1 MLKLTDKQAL
11 EFGIQPVHH
20 QMDNGELRI
29 RLTRDTGSSYI
40 LTLSAE
46 QSGWQSSHVHLRK
59 REFYIVEQGWIV
71 LALRQSEQLT
81 FRSLG
86 PNDSFMLPPGL
97 PHNVYLSEGS
107 VLHTVKYGSADADW
121 EAAPELDEKLRHET
135 FDGKTFFTR

>member
-20 QMDNGELRI
+20 QMDNGELRF

-81 FRSLG
+81 FRRLG

-97 PHNVYLSEGS
+97 PHNV
-107 VLHTVKYGSADADW
+107 
-121 EAAPELDEKLRHET
+121 
-135 FDGKTFFTR
+135 

>member
-20 QMDNGELRI
+20 QMDNGELRF

-81 FRSLG
+81 FRRLG

-97 PHNVYLSEGS
+97 PHKVYLSEGS

>member
-20 QMDNGELRI
+20 QMDNGELRF

-81 FRSLG
+81 FRRLG

-135 FDGKTFFTR
+135 LTAKRFSP

>member
-20 QMDNGELRI
+20 QMDNGEQRF

-81 FRSLG
+81 FRRLG